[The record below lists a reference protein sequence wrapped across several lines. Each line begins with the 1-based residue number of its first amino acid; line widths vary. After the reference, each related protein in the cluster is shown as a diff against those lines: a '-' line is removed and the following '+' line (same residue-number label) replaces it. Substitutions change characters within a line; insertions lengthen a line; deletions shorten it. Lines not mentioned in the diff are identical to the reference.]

1 MLDDKDVKI
10 LNHLIKDGRSSF
22 VEIAQELGIPR
33 STVQERVKRLI
44 ESGVIKKF
52 TAKVDYSKVG
62 KGVTS
67 YIFVSFGGDKSIS
80 QRSLAEKIAEI
91 PDVYEVSVISGEWD
105 ILLKTRTS
113 SVEEIGRMVIDTLRS
128 MPGIQKTET
137 CVCFQS
143 IKEE

>member
-1 MLDDKDVKI
+1 MLNDKDIKI

-22 VEIAQELGIPR
+22 VGIAQELGIPR
-33 STVQERVKRLI
+33 VQEKVKRLVD
-44 ESGVIKKF
+44 SGVIKKF
-52 TAKVDYSKVG
+52 TAKVDYSKLG

-67 YIFVSFGGDKSIS
+67 YIFVSFGGDKSVS

-113 SVEEIGRMVIDTLRS
+113 SVEEVGRMVIDTLRS